1 MLSSML
7 NYEQLQRAA
16 NAASQHFKLIRQKY
30 PDIKAY
36 LVYSSTAGQ
45 AMLGGSPA
53 MILDEFP
60 AMIFEDDN
68 KTQALPL
75 LERSKI
81 DSLPSSEKMQV
92 NKELA
97 KIGRLFKFDGQSQV
111 EMRFSELNYKL
122 IWQLQ
127 TDELVDRQ
135 LTPQTKASIRIVMG
149 KLEQFANAGKPQ

>member
-1 MLSSML
+1 ML
-7 NYEQLQRAA
+7 NYEQLQKAA

-30 PDIKAY
+30 PAIKAY

-53 MILDEFP
+53 QILDEFP
-60 AMIFEDDN
+60 AMIFDDAN

-81 DSLPSSEKMQV
+81 DSLPSKEKMRV
-92 NKELA
+92 NEELA
-97 KIGRLFKFDGQSQV
+97 KIGRLFKFDAQSQV
-111 EMRFSELNYKL
+111 ELRFSELNYKL

-135 LTPQTKASIRIVMG
+135 LTPQTKASIRIVLG
-149 KLEQFANAGKPQ
+149 KLAFFAKAGKTQ